1 MQRLFI
7 NKYILL
13 TTLLALGIS
22 CKTDKKSQL
31 CRKWKTVALKN
42 VKMEQ
47 DMHAMQIYLDTVGQN
62 DPTLKEVVN
71 LDSLKM
77 EIRAEMQRSVKEQQ
91 VAMDNMFMEFRSN
104 GVVVNTSIDGQDSAY
119 FTLEGEDI
127 KIDEAKMKGFGE
139 TMTMTI
145 MALNTDS
152 LKLRLVDFG
161 DTSYVQLVPGN

>member
-1 MQRLFI
+1 MQRLFM

-13 TTLLALGIS
+13 TALLALAMA

-42 VKMEQ
+42 AKMEQ
-47 DMHAMQIYLDTVGQN
+47 DMQAMQIYLDTVGQN

-91 VAMDNMFMEFRSN
+91 VAMENMFMEFRSN

-139 TMTMTI
+139 TMTI
-145 MALNTDS
+145 MALNKDS
-152 LKLRLVDFG
+152 LKLRLIDFG